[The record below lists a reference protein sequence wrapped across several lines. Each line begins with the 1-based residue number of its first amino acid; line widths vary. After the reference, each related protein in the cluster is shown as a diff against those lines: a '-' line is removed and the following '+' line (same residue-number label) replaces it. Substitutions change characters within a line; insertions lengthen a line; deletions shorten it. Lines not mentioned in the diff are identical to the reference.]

1 LRREIDERP
10 SIAVV
15 GDQWRAPIQTG
26 AAAGLSWWIASH
38 LAGHALPLSAPV
50 VAVIA
55 IGATLSGRWR
65 RTMDV
70 ILGLS
75 IGIGLTTL
83 LVSALGRGALVL
95 ALVVTAA
102 MAAARAASG
111 GELPMMQAG
120 AAAILIFAAPHAG
133 SPGTALSRVLDALI
147 GGGCAGLVSLVV
159 LPPDP
164 AKLLIPRI
172 EALHAELAEVLDDIA
187 AALRRQDTDAAAAAL
202 ERARATSDLVEA
214 LNATRPAAAE
224 IARLVPARRD
234 ARGLV
239 RSLSAASVPLD
250 HAIRNG
256 RVYARATL
264 ALLAAEEPVRE
275 ECASAARDLA
285 EAVRRLDPP
294 RRDHHGCGGVELARG
309 AADRLAHLHADN
321 PSLALGAVATAS
333 RGIADDLAFMAASS
347 DRCS

>member
-1 LRREIDERP
+1 
-10 SIAVV
+10 
-15 GDQWRAPIQTG
+15 
-26 AAAGLSWWIASH
+26 
-38 LAGHALPLSAPV
+38 
-50 VAVIA
+50 
-55 IGATLSGRWR
+55 
-65 RTMDV
+65 
-70 ILGLS
+70 
-75 IGIGLTTL
+75 
-83 LVSALGRGALVL
+83 
-95 ALVVTAA
+95 
-102 MAAARAASG
+102 
-111 GELPMMQAG
+111 MMQAG
-120 AAAILIFAAPHAG
+120 AAAILIFAAPDAG

-164 AKLLIPRI
+164 AKLLIRRI